1 MDSTSC
7 CGPIRAPGFRSS
19 KSMSYSKLKRDHGGP
34 LAQWD
39 HGGPIAV
46 KTTVVHD
53 HVMSREDPQFKLRM
67 PQELRLQAEQAAKAA
82 GRSINAELVARIE
95 SSFLNSS
102 TQETLISAKRAKELA
117 LMARTAIPNEIRKR
131 AIMAIQRAV
140 SLGHTEAYANLTDLS
155 LEVGI
160 SDEDLDNLI
169 SPIIKEL
176 EKAGYNAK
184 LDDITTLTIEF

>member
-1 MDSTSC
+1 MV
-7 CGPIRAPGFRSS
+7 P
-19 KSMSYSKLKRDHGGP
+19 LK
-34 LAQWD
+34 QWD

-67 PQELRLQAEQAAKAA
+67 PPELRLQAEQAAKAA

-102 TQETLISAKRAKELA
+102 PQETLIPAKRAKELA
-117 LMARTAIPNEIRKR
+117 LMARTVIPSEIRKR
-131 AIMAIQRAV
+131 VIMAIQRAV

-169 SPIIKEL
+169 NPVIEEL
-176 EKAGYNAK
+176 KKAGYNAK
-184 LDDITTLTIEF
+184 LDDITTLAIEF

>member
-1 MDSTSC
+1 MV
-7 CGPIRAPGFRSS
+7 
-19 KSMSYSKLKRDHGGP
+19 P
-34 LAQWD
+34 LRQWD

-53 HVMSREDPQFKLRM
+53 HAMSREDPQFKLRM
-67 PQELRLQAEQAAKAA
+67 PPELRLQAEQAAKAA

-102 TQETLISAKRAKELA
+102 TQETLIPAKRAKELA
-117 LMARTAIPNEIRKR
+117 LMARTVIPSEIRKR
-131 AIMAIQRAV
+131 VIMAIQRAV

-169 SPIIKEL
+169 NPIIEEL
-176 EKAGYNAK
+176 KIAGYKAK
-184 LDDITTLTIEF
+184 LDDITTLAIEF

>member
-7 CGPIRAPGFRSS
+7 CGPIRAPGFKSS
-19 KSMSYSKLKRDHGGP
+19 KSMSYSKLTRDHGGP
-34 LAQWD
+34 LEQWD

-160 SDEDLDNLI
+160 PDEDLDNLI

>member
-1 MDSTSC
+1 MI
-7 CGPIRAPGFRSS
+7 PIE
-19 KSMSYSKLKRDHGGP
+19 
-34 LAQWD
+34 QWD

-53 HVMSREDPQFKLRM
+53 HLMSREDPQFKLRM
-67 PQELRLQAEQAAKAA
+67 PQALRLQAEQAAKAA

-102 TQETLISAKRAKELA
+102 PQETLISAKRAKELA
-117 LMARTAIPNEIRKR
+117 LMARTTIPSEIRKR
-131 AIMAIQRAV
+131 VILAIQRAV

-169 SPIIKEL
+169 NPVIEEL
-176 EKAGYNAK
+176 KKAGYSAK
-184 LDDITTLTIEF
+184 LDDITTLAIEF

>member
-1 MDSTSC
+1 MV
-7 CGPIRAPGFRSS
+7 P
-19 KSMSYSKLKRDHGGP
+19 LK
-34 LAQWD
+34 QWD

-67 PQELRLQAEQAAKAA
+67 PQELRQQAEQAAKAA
-82 GRSINAELVARIE
+82 GRSLNSELVTRIE

-102 TQETLISAKRAKELA
+102 DQELLIPAKRAKELA
-117 LMARTAIPNEIRKR
+117 LLARTTIPNEIRKR
-131 AIMAIQRAV
+131 AIKAIQRAV

-160 SDEDLDNLI
+160 SDEDLEKLI
-169 SPIIKEL
+169 QPIISEL
-176 EKAGYNAK
+176 GKAGYKAS
-184 LDDITTLTIEF
+184 LDDITTLAIEF

>member
-1 MDSTSC
+1 MV
-7 CGPIRAPGFRSS
+7 P
-19 KSMSYSKLKRDHGGP
+19 LK
-34 LAQWD
+34 QWD

-53 HVMSREDPQFKLRM
+53 HAMSREDPQFKLRM
-67 PQELRLQAEQAAKAA
+67 PPELRLQAEQAA

-102 TQETLISAKRAKELA
+102 TQETLIPAKRAKELA
-117 LMARTAIPNEIRKR
+117 LMARTVIPSEIRKR
-131 AIMAIQRAV
+131 VIMAIQRAV

-169 SPIIKEL
+169 NPIIEEL
-176 EKAGYNAK
+176 KIAGYKAK
-184 LDDITTLTIEF
+184 LDDITTLAIEF